1 MTRNGCCEQVR
12 DRKRK
17 FDEFTHESHQ
27 DHEGLGEADLREH
40 EELTKVKNVN
50 KIQFGKYIL
59 DTWYFRSVSSVSR
72 SCACAHMHGGV
83 YGVVGLLV
91 RRVPQTQADVDVD

>member
-1 MTRNGCCEQVR
+1 VR

-17 FDEFTHESHQ
+17 FDEFTHESHE

-50 KIQFGKYIL
+50 KIQFGKYL
-59 DTWYFRSVSSVSR
+59 LETWYFRCVW
-72 SCACAHMHGGV
+72 HGIS
-83 YGVVGLLV
+83 YIL
-91 RRVPQTQADVDVD
+91 RDMIQS